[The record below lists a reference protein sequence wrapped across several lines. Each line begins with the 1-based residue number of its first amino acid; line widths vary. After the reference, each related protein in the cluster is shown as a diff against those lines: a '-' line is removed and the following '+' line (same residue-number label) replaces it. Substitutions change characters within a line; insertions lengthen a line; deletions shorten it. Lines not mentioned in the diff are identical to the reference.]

1 MQSIKTHKHKP
12 RQLVH
17 VHTHTHT
24 HTHYQED
31 FFSPLYSIY
40 SFLHTESQ
48 YTIQLPTE
56 YTGLYKY
63 KDTYVHTHSCMG
75 IYIQCQE
82 MIFHLPLTC
91 DNTWGAQIPL
101 LKAVSW
107 AFTCYVRSSRDLRIF
122 WMFHTCFWAAEKW
135 ARISPFTNQ
144 VNTSRKTT
152 LSSD

>member
-1 MQSIKTHKHKP
+1 MHTTKHINITPSLETKHNPQKSTYYIHTDTHAVMQSIKTHKHKP

-101 LKAVSW
+101 LKAVS
-107 AFTCYVRSSRDLRIF
+107 
-122 WMFHTCFWAAEKW
+122 
-135 ARISPFTNQ
+135 
-144 VNTSRKTT
+144 
-152 LSSD
+152 